1 MALDAR
7 GAARLRERMVARQLE
22 DRGIAD
28 ARVLAALREVPRHS
42 FVSDDLAAA
51 AYEDRALPI
60 GGGQTI
66 SQPYVVALMLEALAV
81 QPGDRALEVGAGS
94 GYAAALLA
102 RLAREVVAVERD
114 PELCERARGRL
125 AELGVANVELHAAD
139 GTLGW
144 PARAP
149 FDAILVSAA
158 GPLVPPALEAQLAPG
173 GRLVMPVGAR
183 NGQSLVR
190 QVRRAD
196 GELDRQELGQVA
208 FVPLVGEQG
217 FER

>member
-7 GAARLRERMVARQLE
+7 VAAQLRERMVARQLE
-22 DRGIAD
+22 DRAVAD
-28 ARVLAALREVPRHS
+28 ARVLAAMREVPRHL
-42 FVSDDLAAA
+42 FVSDDLADA
-51 AYEDRALPI
+51 AYDDRALPI

-81 QPGDRALEVGAGS
+81 QPGERALEVGAGS

-102 RLAREVVAVERD
+102 RLAREVVAIERD
-114 PELCERARGRL
+114 PQLCEEARRRL
-125 AELGVANVELHAAD
+125 AELGVANIEVHAAD

-149 FDAILVSAA
+149 FDAILVSAG
-158 GPLVPPALEAQLAPG
+158 GPHVPPALEAQLAPG

-183 NGQSLVR
+183 REQSLVR
-190 QVRRAD
+190 LVRRAG
-196 GELDRQELGQVA
+196 GEIERQELGEVA